1 MKTRLTFIALVFCSF
16 FFTPSGG
23 MAQVPE
29 ESKLQTVF
37 SADDWSSYQSALET
51 KKDAAKIFKK
61 TDDLFKKA
69 TALKNQAASEKSS
82 KNQKKILKQ
91 AVDTETDAKKS
102 GIRAL
107 VVLKDCNKTRIDLL
121 QANINR
127 LKQTNNAVTAAKL
140 EKDTEKLLADAAA
153 NRKTATGL
161 ELDQKYKV
169 LEAAERF
176 EAIAIE
182 NYMKMFAIFLKWDG
196 YQQYTE
202 DVIFDA
208 VVDSDRKEKI
218 ENKSRFEP
226 DFKTDTLLR
235 SASDELRA
243 RIYTYLGYD
252 TAKNTIFFSENGK
265 MMRKDQSQA
274 VVQKEEQRRQAYND
288 SVAYATKLK
297 VRDSIA
303 KNDGK
308 PHNVKYTEGDLV
320 IMINPDTPPG
330 KVVFRVQVASDVV
343 VLSQRKLRKVYK
355 KNFMLIQT
363 YQDSWYRYS
372 IGEFDN
378 YADAA
383 KLRNES
389 GVVGAFIVAFL
400 DGTQIDIKE
409 ALNRTQ
415 KITN

>member
-1 MKTRLTFIALVFCSF
+1 MKTRLKIIYLIFCFLF
-16 FFTPSGG
+16 FSTLRVN
-23 MAQVPE
+23 AQVPE
-29 ESKLQTVF
+29 ELKLQSVF
-37 SADDWSSYQSALET
+37 SADDWISYQSALES
-51 KKDAAKIFKK
+51 KKDAAKIFKR

-69 TALKNQAASEKSS
+69 VSLKNQAATEKSS
-82 KNQKKILKQ
+82 KNQKKLLKQ
-91 AVDTETDAKKS
+91 AIDTEVDAKKN

-121 QANINR
+121 QTNIDR
-127 LKQTNNAVTAAKL
+127 LKQSNKAVTAAKL
-140 EKDTEKLLADAAA
+140 EKDTEKLLADAVA
-153 NRKTATGL
+153 NRKSATSL
-161 ELDQKYKV
+161 EIDPKYKV
-169 LEAAERF
+169 LEAADRF
-176 EAIAIE
+176 ENIAIE
-182 NYMKMFAIFLKWDG
+182 NYMKMFAITLKWDG

-208 VVDSDRKEKI
+208 VVDKDRTEKI

-226 DFKTDTLLR
+226 NFKTDTLLR
-235 SASDELRA
+235 SASDELKA

-252 TAKNTIFFSENGK
+252 TAKSTIFFSENGK
-265 MMRKDQSQA
+265 MMRKEQSQSIL
-274 VVQKEEQRRQAYND
+274 KKGEERKLASKD
-288 SVAYATKLK
+288 SVAFAEKQK
-297 VRDSIA
+297 MRDSMFR
-303 KNDGK
+303 NDGK

-389 GVVGAFIVAFL
+389 GVLGAFIVAFL
-400 DGTQIDIKE
+400 NGTQIDIKE
-409 ALNRTQ
+409 ALNYTK